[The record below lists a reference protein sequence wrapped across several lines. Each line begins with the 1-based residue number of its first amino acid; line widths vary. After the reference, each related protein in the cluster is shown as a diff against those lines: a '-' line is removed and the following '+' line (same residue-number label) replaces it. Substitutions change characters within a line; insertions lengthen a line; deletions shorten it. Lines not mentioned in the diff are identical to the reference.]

1 MVNLKSWTAIIT
13 KKYILIAMIFLVV
26 VVFLFSQN
34 NFIVVNNMK
43 LDFKDLPRGFDG
55 FKIVQISDLHNK
67 MFGSN
72 QKRLVAKIKRA
83 QPDVIFI
90 TGDMVDSRNY
100 DANPA
105 LILIDEIIDI
115 APVYY
120 VTGNHEFKLVEFSFL
135 MKEIE
140 KRGVNILRNSSEIL
154 EIDGDELRIIGVDD
168 PTNLGDMF
176 DEGKN
181 LAASIDIAIGEN
193 EEGYFDILLS
203 HRPEYFP
210 IYAEYQMDL
219 TFSGHAHGGQFR
231 LPLIGGVI
239 APNQGLFPKYTSE
252 VYTEGDSKMVVSRGL
267 GNSIIPQ
274 RIFNRPELVVVTLY
288 RGN

>member
-1 MVNLKSWTAIIT
+1 
-13 KKYILIAMIFLVV
+13 MIFFVV

-34 NFIVVNNMK
+34 NFIMVNNMN
-43 LDFKDLPRGFDG
+43 LDFRDLPKGFDG

-72 QKRLVAKIKRA
+72 QRRLVAKIKKA

-90 TGDMVDSRNY
+90 TGDMVDSRKY
-100 DANPA
+100 DAKPA

-115 APVYY
+115 APIYY
-120 VTGNHEFKLVEFSFL
+120 VTGNHEFRLAEFSFL

-140 KRGVNILRNSSEIL
+140 KRGVNVLRNSSEIL
-154 EIDGDELRIIGVDD
+154 EIDGDEMRIIGVDD
-168 PTNLGDMF
+168 PTTLGDMF
-176 DEGKN
+176 DEEKN
-181 LAASIDIAIGEN
+181 LAVSIDIAIGEN
-193 EEGYFDILLS
+193 EEGYFDLLLS

-210 IYAEYQMDL
+210 IYAESQMDL

-231 LPLIGGVI
+231 LPLIGGII
-239 APNQGLFPKYTSE
+239 APNQGLLPKYTAG